1 MLFYGEFDR
10 RSPSVKWGLRTILQD
25 GKPTGR
31 IANLKMAKTGTNV
44 AVWAALAGNV
54 LVAAAKFVAA
64 GVSGSAAMLSEAVH
78 SLVDTV
84 NELLLLYGIA
94 RSLRPADRV
103 HPMGYGRELY
113 FWSFVVAL
121 LIFALG
127 AGVSAYEGVDHLLHP
142 VPLEQPIVIF
152 VVLAVSLAFEGASW
166 LIGVRAFR
174 STQRTLSWWEAFR
187 RSKDPPTFIVVFEDS
202 AAILGIVA
210 AAAGTAAVLLTGDS
224 RWDGVASL
232 VIAVILAGVA
242 GLLARESK
250 ELLIGE
256 RADPA
261 LSDAIMRT
269 AAGIAGVCSAN
280 SIVTVQLAPRNV
292 IATLSLDFFDYL
304 RAPDIE
310 RAVVELEA
318 RVRSAHPEV
327 SALFVK
333 PQSVLVAAERLADGS
348 GGMTPDGV
356 GDDAGGAITPEEI
369 GDG

>member
-1 MLFYGEFDR
+1 
-10 RSPSVKWGLRTILQD
+10 
-25 GKPTGR
+25 
-31 IANLKMAKTGTNV
+31 MAKSATNV
-44 AVWAALAGNV
+44 AVWAALAGNL

-64 GVSGSAAMLSEAVH
+64 AVTGSAAMLSEAVH

-94 RSLRPADRV
+94 RSARPPDRR
-103 HPMGYGRELY
+103 HPLGYGRELY

-127 AGVSAYEGVDHLLHP
+127 AGVSAYEGVDRLLHP
-142 VPLEQPIVIF
+142 VLIERPGVIF
-152 VVLAVSLAFEGASW
+152 AVLGVSLAFEGSSW
-166 LIGVRAFR
+166 LVGIRAFR
-174 STQRTLSWWEAFR
+174 ATKRNRGWWEAFR

-202 AAILGIVA
+202 AAILGIFA
-210 AAAGTAAVLLTGDS
+210 AGAGTALAILTGDA

-232 VIAVILAGVA
+232 AIAVILAAVA
-242 GLLARESK
+242 ALLARESK

-261 LSDAIMRT
+261 LSDAIINT

-280 SIVTVQLAPRNV
+280 SIVTVQLAPNNV

-310 RAVVELEA
+310 RAVIELEA
-318 RVRSAHPEV
+318 RIRGAHPEV

-333 PQSVLVAAERLADGS
+333 PQSVQFAAQTAKDGS
-348 GGMTPDGV
+348 GGMTPDRAVGRDDGDGVSLSSDEV
-356 GDDAGGAITPEEI
+356 GDG
-369 GDG
+369 